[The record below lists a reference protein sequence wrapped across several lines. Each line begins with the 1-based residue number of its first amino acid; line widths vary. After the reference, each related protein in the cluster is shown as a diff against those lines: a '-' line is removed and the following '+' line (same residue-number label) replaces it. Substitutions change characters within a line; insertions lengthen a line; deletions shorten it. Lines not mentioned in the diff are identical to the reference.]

1 MELESKTMKFSFL
14 LVAVCNTYSLM
25 FLKEKKM
32 GGRWEEGERR
42 KE

>member
-14 LVAVCNTYSLM
+14 LVAVCNTCNLM

-32 GGRWEEGERR
+32 AGRWEEGEKIR
-42 KE
+42 E